1 MNKKI
6 LIIGLG
12 LIGGSYAEALTN
24 KGYEVYA
31 ITRSQESIDFALEK
45 GIIKGGTTELDK
57 DFISSFKFVVFSLY
71 PTVFIDWI
79 KKNKDLLNDS
89 ALITDVSGVKESV
102 IYEIKEELEDTN
114 IEYVSHHPM
123 AGREVYGVK
132 NATKEIF
139 KGANFI
145 VTPFEDSS
153 DEAIE
158 TIKELG
164 EELGFKRIS
173 VLDPKTHDEMIAYLS
188 QLTHAIAVGLMC
200 GNDNTHLKDYT
211 GDSFRDLTRIASIN
225 EDMWSELFLMNKEA
239 LLKEMDM
246 FNQAMK
252 ELRDAVESD
261 NKEKLKEMMRTSTL
275 RRSYFKKD

>member
-1 MNKKI
+1 MNKRI

-31 ITRSQESIDFALEK
+31 ITRSQESIDFAKEK
-45 GIIKGGTTELDK
+45 GIIKDGSIELDK
-57 DFISSFKFVVFSLY
+57 SFISSFKFVIFSLY

-79 KKNKDLLNDS
+79 KKNKVLLNNN

-102 IYEIKEELEDTN
+102 IYKVKEELEDTN

-145 VTPFEDSS
+145 VTPFDDSS

-164 EELGFKRIS
+164 EELGFKRVS

-246 FNQAMK
+246 FNNAMK
-252 ELRDAVESD
+252 ELRDAIENND
-261 NKEKLKEMMRTSTL
+261 TDKLKEMMRTSTL

>member
-31 ITRSQESIDFALEK
+31 ITRSQDSIDYAKEK
-45 GIIKGGTTELDK
+45 GIIKDGTIELNK
-57 DFISSFKFVVFSLY
+57 DFISSFEFVIFSLY

-79 KKNKDLLNDS
+79 KKNKGLLNDN

-102 IYEIKEELEDTN
+102 IYDIKEELKGTN

-139 KGANFI
+139 NGANFI

-153 DEAIE
+153 EEAVN

-164 EELGFKRIS
+164 EVLGFKRIS

-246 FNQAMK
+246 FNIAMK
-252 ELRDAVESD
+252 ELRDAIENED
-261 NKEKLKEMMRTSTL
+261 IEKLKEMMRTSTL